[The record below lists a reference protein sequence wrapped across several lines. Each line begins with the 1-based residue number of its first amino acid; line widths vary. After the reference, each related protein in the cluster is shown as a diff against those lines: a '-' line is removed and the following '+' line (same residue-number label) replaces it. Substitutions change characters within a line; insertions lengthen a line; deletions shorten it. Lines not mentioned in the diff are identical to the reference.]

1 MNANLYVGSAL
12 TDTCRIALY
21 APPEQYSH
29 LVRSYLVTQRII
41 TERISGQSPALAS
54 RRRNSVETATYAPP
68 GAQRDGTKV
77 PRHSYSRLKWIIMKR
92 GNEQSPYW
100 VFTADLLLQG
110 DQ

>member
-41 TERISGQSPALAS
+41 TERISGQSPTLAS

-68 GAQRDGTKV
+68 GPNGTV
-77 PRHSYSRLKWIIMKR
+77 PK
-92 GNEQSPYW
+92 SPD
-100 VFTADLLLQG
+100 TLIQDSNG
-110 DQ
+110 